1 MVVIYMNE
9 QKLVLELE
17 KNTSGP
23 SLAKGA
29 SNPRP
34 YAEVMLDGNGTPVG
48 GKGGVSGDCDC

>member
-1 MVVIYMNE
+1 MNE
-9 QKLVLELE
+9 QKLVLELD
-17 KNTSGP
+17 KNASGP

-34 YAEVMLDGNGTPVG
+34 YAEVIRDGNGTPVG